1 MIMMICS
8 VDGRDVQF
16 SCPVFHLY
24 KCNATMFYRC
34 FQDTMNL
41 IIYICNPGQESA
53 LSVHK

>member
-1 MIMMICS
+1 MICS
-8 VDGRDVQF
+8 VDGRDGQF
-16 SCPVFHLY
+16 RCPVFHLY
-24 KCNATMFYRC
+24 KCNATMFCRC